1 MKVLTLKQLF
11 AGTLLVILLSA
22 AAGIAQ
28 TSGRK
33 LDSFRKFVT
42 RLPDIDKL
50 EIVEVKP
57 VLTDDLAQLQC
68 NRGGLICAPDNFPY
82 QPGSKRTL
90 VGAEAKKFVRVWRSL
105 TLDRLAPRSKCLT
118 PDYVLRFFKADNLIL
133 ETQVCALCH
142 KITLP
147 TVGVVSVEGSKKY
160 PYYNLQDA
168 LLPDRELRRR
178 WQSFKEKMMLRAGKQ
193 LSLVGLITG
202 KAVLSIEYDDWDVYL
217 SGVDLEQVNI
227 LNNLACHTAVKVTG
241 ILQYYSA
248 PNTGNSPIAQQRPPD
263 HFYFDRPQIEVVR
276 TNGRYARSRP

>member
-1 MKVLTLKQLF
+1 LILKRLF
-11 AGTLLVILLSA
+11 AATLIITALGA
-22 AAGIAQ
+22 AVEAGQ
-28 TSGRK
+28 TNRRRP
-33 LDSFRKFVT
+33 DPFRQFVT
-42 RLPDIDKL
+42 QLPHVDRL

-57 VLTDDLAQLQC
+57 VLTDDLRDIQC
-68 NRGGLICAPDNFPY
+68 HQGGLICAPDTFPY
-82 QPGSKRTL
+82 RTDSKMTL
-90 VGAEAKKFVRVWRSL
+90 VGPEAEKFLRVWRSL
-105 TLDRLAPRSKCLT
+105 TRDRQAPRTKCLT
-118 PDYVLRFFKADNLIL
+118 PEYVLRFFKADNLIL

-147 TVGVVSVEGSKKY
+147 TAGVVSVAGSNTY
-160 PYYNLQDA
+160 PYYDLQNA

-178 WQSFKEKMMLRAGKQ
+178 WQSFKEKMMPRAGKQ
-193 LSLVGLITG
+193 LSLVGLITGG

-217 SGVDLEQVNI
+217 SGVDLAQVNI

-276 TNGRYARSRP
+276 TNGSYARSRP